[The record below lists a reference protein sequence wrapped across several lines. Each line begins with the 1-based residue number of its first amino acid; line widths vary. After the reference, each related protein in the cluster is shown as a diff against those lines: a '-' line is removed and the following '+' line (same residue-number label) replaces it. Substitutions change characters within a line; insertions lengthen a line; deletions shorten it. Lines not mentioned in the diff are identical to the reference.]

1 MDIHRPLTGESA
13 INCIQDILHHR
24 NGGRLHIGN
33 GESIIFQIAAM
44 DRAENVK
51 ISDITTYDIAKPGIA
66 FRNVLIEAVYTDLP
80 GTTIPVTFDQKA
92 LNQNGSQGVLLLHH
106 HNATGQRGGY
116 QAWRCQSAGT
126 ENFCPIHSSLARQVY
141 LEPTR

>member
-13 INCIQDILHHR
+13 INRIQDILHHR

-33 GESIIFQIAAM
+33 GESIIFQVAAM

-51 ISDITTYDIAKPGIA
+51 ISDIATYDIAEPGIA
-66 FRNVLIEAVYTDLP
+66 FRNVLIEAIYTDLP

-106 HNATGQRGGY
+106 HNATGQRAEVIKPGNANPPE
-116 QAWRCQSAGT
+116 QKIFVPFIR
-126 ENFCPIHSSLARQVY
+126 R
-141 LEPTR
+141 